1 MIWSNKTAAYYDA
14 SNYLDD
20 ELLRGTGV
28 VGLISGDQLHPPMV
42 DDAAMWQDSRK
53 WKRGAVESVR
63 RLIRHARIRPGDIVL
78 DVGCGIGGATRM
90 LGKEFNARAIGLNIS
105 EEQMR
110 TGRKLG
116 DESYVKGSAEEIPVR
131 SNAVDS
137 VLTVNMFYHLRRKA
151 VSLCEMFR
159 VTRAGGTL
167 AFDDWVVTANATQK
181 DRDDLIQHWNPEP
194 VTWIT
199 DTELEHEIT
208 NAGYDIERIDDFSH
222 VGRGVM
228 AEHFGDTFEREVRP
242 LILNEDPVH
251 GESVAHYLRAAID
264 HTIEM
269 YRQEKMKYL
278 QIVARKP

>member
-1 MIWSNKTAAYYDA
+1 MKTSDYYDT

-28 VGLISGDQLHPPMV
+28 VGLISGDQLHPPMI
-42 DDAAMWQDSRK
+42 DDAEMWQSLK
-53 WKRGAVESVR
+53 LWKHGAAETVR
-63 RLIRHARIRPGDIVL
+63 RLIRHADINANDLVL

-90 LGKEFNARAIGLNIS
+90 LSREFHAHPIGLNIS

-110 TGRKLG
+110 TGQRLG
-116 DESYVKGSAEEIPVR
+116 SEAYIKGSAEEIPLM

-137 VLTVNMFYHLRRKA
+137 VLTVNMFYHVRDKQASLR
-151 VSLCEMFR
+151 EMFR
-159 VTRAGGTL
+159 VTKRGGTL
-167 AFDDWVVTANATQK
+167 AFDDWVITANATVE
-181 DRDDLIQHWNPEP
+181 DRKELQMHWNPEP
-194 VTWIT
+194 VEWIT
-199 DTELEHEIT
+199 DTQLRNEIT
-208 NAGYDIERIDDFSH
+208 DAGYDIERVDDYAH

-228 AEHFGDTFEREVRP
+228 AEHFGNTFEREVRP

-251 GESVAHYLRAAID
+251 GESVAHFLRAAID

-278 QIVARKP
+278 QIVARKR

>member
-1 MIWSNKTAAYYDA
+1 MKTAEYYDS

-42 DDAAMWQDSRK
+42 DDAAMWKDLRM
-53 WKRGAVESVR
+53 WKQGAAESVR
-63 RLIRHARIRPGDIVL
+63 RLLRHAAIDAGDVVL

-90 LGKEFNARAIGLNIS
+90 LAREFNARPIGLNIS
-105 EEQMR
+105 ESQMR
-110 TGRKLG
+110 TARKLG
-116 DESYVKGSAEEIPVR
+116 NEFYIKGSAEDIPVR

-137 VLTVNMFYHLRRKA
+137 VLTVNMFYHVCRKS

-159 VTRAGGTL
+159 VTKPGGTL
-167 AFDDWVVTANATQK
+167 AFDDWVVTAKATDEDQK
-181 DRDDLIQHWNPEP
+181 ELQGHWNPEP

-199 DTELEHEIT
+199 DSALQAEVT
-208 NAGYDIERIDDFSH
+208 NAGYDIERMDDFSH

-228 AEHFGDTFEREVRP
+228 AEHFGTTFEREVRP
-242 LILNEDPVH
+242 LILKEDPVH

-269 YRQEKMKYL
+269 YKQEKMKYL

>member
-1 MIWSNKTAAYYDA
+1 VNKTAAYYDA
-14 SNYLDD
+14 SVFLDD

-42 DDAAMWQDSRK
+42 DDAAMWQDLRQ
-53 WKRGAVESVR
+53 WKLGAAESVR
-63 RLIRHARIRPGDIVL
+63 RLIRNAGIEHGDIVL

-90 LGKEFNARAIGLNIS
+90 LGNEFQAIAIGLNIS

-110 TGRKLG
+110 TARKLKN
-116 DESYVKGSAEEIPVR
+116 DFYVKGSAEEIPVK
-131 SNAVDS
+131 SDAVDS
-137 VLTVNMFYHLRRKA
+137 VLTVNMFYHIRRKS

-159 VTRAGGTL
+159 VTRPGGTL
-167 AFDDWVVTANATQK
+167 AFDDWVVTAKAADQ
-181 DRDDLIQHWNPEP
+181 DHADLQQHWNPEP
-194 VTWIT
+194 VRWIT
-199 DTELEHEIT
+199 DQELEREIT

-228 AEHFGDTFEREVRP
+228 AEHFGPTFEREVRP
-242 LILNEDPVH
+242 LILEQDPVH

-269 YRQEKMKYL
+269 YRQEKMTYL
-278 QIVARKP
+278 QIVARKR

>member
-1 MIWSNKTAAYYDA
+1 VSKTADYYDA
-14 SNYLDD
+14 SIYLDD

-42 DDAAMWQDSRK
+42 DDAAMWQDLRQ
-53 WKRGAVESVR
+53 WKHGAAESTR
-63 RLIRHARIRPGDIVL
+63 RLIRRAGVNSEDVVL
-78 DVGCGIGGATRM
+78 DVGCGIGGAVRM
-90 LGKEFNARAIGLNIS
+90 LSKEFNAIPIGLNIS

-110 TGRKLG
+110 TARKLG
-116 DESYVKGSAEEIPVR
+116 NEFYVKGSADEIPLR
-131 SNAVDS
+131 SNAMDF
-137 VLTVNMFYHLRRKA
+137 VLTVNMFYHIRRKF

-159 VTRAGGTL
+159 VTKHGGAL
-167 AFDDWVVTANATQK
+167 AFDDWVVTAKATDQ
-181 DRDDLIQHWNPEP
+181 DQADLQQHWNPEP
-194 VTWIT
+194 VRWIT
-199 DTELEHEIT
+199 DTELETEIT

-228 AEHFGDTFEREVRP
+228 AEHFGPTFEREVRP
-242 LILNEDPVH
+242 LILREDPVH